1 MLLLSVSTCAGA
13 KNSKLALYDR
23 YDKCSNQSMQKSEHS
38 AMIAW
43 QCSNYPSRHATKD
56 MNVLFWRLVM
66 ETPQGC
72 YSALHDMTTSMVYCT
87 IS

>member
-1 MLLLSVSTCAGA
+1 MLLLSVLSCAGA

-23 YDKCSNQSMQKSEHS
+23 CDECSNQSMQKSEHS
-38 AMIAW
+38 AMIVW

-56 MNVLFWRLVM
+56 MNVLCWRLVM

-72 YSALHDMTTSMVYCT
+72 YSTLHDMTTSMVYCT